1 MSIRLNFCR
10 SVPPEF
16 LRSFLCILLSSPLG
30 FKISLN
36 LHTPFKVD
44 YKVLDRESIFST
56 TFSQFTRRYWPG
68 RLFREGGM
76 GALLHIAS
84 VSHHLH
90 CACLPACPQLS
101 LYIWNNQHLC
111 ERAIWRSSQLNSVN
125 LLLSVYQSCVVS
137 LVYYLLWCLCNW
149 KIQFQVLLI
158 EGNVSQ

>member
-36 LHTPFKVD
+36 LHTPFKAD

-84 VSHHLH
+84 VSYHLH
-90 CACLPACPQLS
+90 CACLPAPSSLCIFETTNICVNGQYEGHPNSTQWISCYLS
-101 LYIWNNQHLC
+101 I
-111 ERAIWRSSQLNSVN
+111 R
-125 LLLSVYQSCVVS
+125 VV
-137 LVYYLLWCLCNW
+137 LYLLCITCFGASAIGKYNF
-149 KIQFQVLLI
+149 KCC
-158 EGNVSQ
+158 